1 MTLLELINKTK
12 TFIRDKDGNIF
23 ERLDIVD
30 FINEGI
36 DRMSTISELSNIPYL
51 YDDDDEV
58 KLMPLR
64 YHHLLAVYAS
74 ARCFEI
80 DERFFQGTQKMNE
93 FESKLEELEIAIKGG
108 EVSIVDESGDV
119 IQSDIPIDYVVD
131 TYHEKNYVDL
141 DDGVEGVE

>member
-64 YHHLLAVYAS
+64 YHYLLAVYAS

-93 FESKLEELEIAIKGG
+93 FESKLEELEAAIESGKI
-108 EVSIVDESGDV
+108 SIVDEVGDV
-119 IQSDIPIDYVVD
+119 VQGDIPVDYVID
-131 TYHEKNYVDL
+131 IYHTKDYIDS